1 MDKGCFTSNFY
12 RKEVILNFSEKNSW
26 NQLFNNFFS
35 ETLLSRNFC
44 QACVRVNF
52 ENFHTVLSKLCK
64 TTFFHGFMSFAICLD
79 LINFLKVH
87 NIFRKCATKKKRS
100 DPIEDLPF
108 PTIASIHQTLLRH
121 PLLPKYGV
129 QTYRSILK
137 SMGFQ

>member
-1 MDKGCFTSNFY
+1 MCGIRYPTMVDFVKEKIHARFVVDNKNPNHLRKTAFEKLNDTQIEIIRRMVCLTYTVMDIDCFIT
-12 RKEVILNFSEKNSW
+12 LNKY
-26 NQLFNNFFS
+26 Q
-35 ETLLSRNFC
+35 
-44 QACVRVNF
+44 VN
-52 ENFHTVLSKLCK
+52 
-64 TTFFHGFMSFAICLD
+64 

-87 NIFRKCATKKKRS
+87 NIFRKCATKKKRN